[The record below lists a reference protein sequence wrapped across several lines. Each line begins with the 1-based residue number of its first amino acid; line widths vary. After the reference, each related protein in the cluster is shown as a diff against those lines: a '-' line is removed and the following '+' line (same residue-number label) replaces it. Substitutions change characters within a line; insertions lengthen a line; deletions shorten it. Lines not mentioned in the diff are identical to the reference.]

1 VDDRTRLFSLSV
13 AQLSL
18 FWEPVFFLYL
28 CDECLLSHRTGCG
41 TKTLLFCT
49 ETSFLACMLCSDQV
63 CPPIMLL
70 LGLCQ
75 LEQQVKSSPPPRM
88 LDMEEGN
95 QPVIIICCSGTRA
108 PPWAV
113 LSGVPVY
120 SLLLQVQVLGYV
132 GKSPGTVLLWLAPE
146 SLGHEEPLT
155 FVWFLPGSCLLL
167 TWVVSA

>member
-1 VDDRTRLFSLSV
+1 MLS
-13 AQLSL
+13 
-18 FWEPVFFLYL
+18 
-28 CDECLLSHRTGCG
+28 
-41 TKTLLFCT
+41 
-49 ETSFLACMLCSDQV
+49 
-63 CPPIMLL
+63 

-95 QPVIIICCSGTRA
+95 QPAIIICCSGTRA

-120 SLLLQVQVLGYV
+120 SLLLQVQVLGNV

-146 SLGHEEPLT
+146 SLGHEEPFT